1 MRRITPTKVLGGTMV
16 IDLIFLAASG
26 RLEPLISLD
35 TASYLYPWTWSEGIW
50 GEMRGPLFGFLLT
63 PFGNN
68 FTLLPTILLGL
79 FFVSIYYLYK
89 NLLDFGVSEYGALAL
104 TLPLLL
110 SNALFRYAREV
121 HVEFPAIIC
130 MLFSLGIML
139 KLQDTKARTV
149 FHWLAFA
156 FTCGFAYLIR
166 PSFIPFAI
174 FLPLTFALF
183 GHLYTKRWQL
193 RATAIAFVLSVAPF
207 VIVST
212 IRYSAVNDFNIVS
225 FGGFNMTGL
234 GGELLTEEMIPKL
247 KPENQEIAKSILQGR
262 EAKVRRGELSPLV
275 FDYDKREFSFQRT
288 ARGYFD
294 ILANNFDEILYKIVL
309 EEQRPD
315 ESWVHFNKRLMGLN
329 VDIVRAAP
337 GNYAMYTLGA
347 LRSTIGTATVTN
359 FAFVTGFCALLI
371 AYFYLLFF
379 SELPQLQFASVDI
392 PVIVLITLCTAIA
405 SGILPIL
412 IAYPIIRYVSTSSLF
427 LPSLIFYLT
436 IQLIYQSREPPFQR
450 KTINT

>member
-315 ESWVHFNKRLMGLN
+315 ESWVHF
-329 VDIVRAAP
+329 
-337 GNYAMYTLGA
+337 
-347 LRSTIGTATVTN
+347 S
-359 FAFVTGFCALLI
+359 
-371 AYFYLLFF
+371 
-379 SELPQLQFASVDI
+379 
-392 PVIVLITLCTAIA
+392 
-405 SGILPIL
+405 
-412 IAYPIIRYVSTSSLF
+412 
-427 LPSLIFYLT
+427 
-436 IQLIYQSREPPFQR
+436 
-450 KTINT
+450 